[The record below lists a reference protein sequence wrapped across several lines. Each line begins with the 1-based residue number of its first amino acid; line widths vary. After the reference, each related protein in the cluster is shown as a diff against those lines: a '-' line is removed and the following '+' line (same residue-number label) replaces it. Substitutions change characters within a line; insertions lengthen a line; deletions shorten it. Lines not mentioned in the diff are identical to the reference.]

1 MVEHSDGVK
10 SKTDLMFFN
19 KVDIIEELATS

>member
-1 MVEHSDGVK
+1 MAEHSDGVK

-19 KVDIIEELATS
+19 KVDIVEKLATS